1 MVPSIKLFVILGTQ
15 KFPFNRLMKALDE
28 LIVAIENCPCNLFCV
43 KCPQIFKRATASAY
57 YDYIPQ
63 KAKYCK
69 LLPPDEF
76 IYLIKTASVVITH
89 AGVNSI
95 LTCMQQNK
103 HFLVVP
109 RLKQYGE
116 HVDNHQKEIA
126 QVMEEQFNVL
136 VLKDTSNL
144 ADYIQ
149 MASTHTYIPWKPNNQ
164 ALLASLIEFLDN

>member
-1 MVPSIKLFVILGTQ
+1 M
-15 KFPFNRLMKALDE
+15 
-28 LIVAIENCPCNLFCV
+28 NLF
-43 KCPQIFKRATASAY
+43 I
-57 YDYIPQ
+57 
-63 KAKYCK
+63 
-69 LLPPDEF
+69 L
-76 IYLIKTASVVITH
+76 KTASIVITH

-103 HFLVVP
+103 HFLVIP

-136 VLKDTSNL
+136 VLKDISNL

-164 ALLASLIEFLDN
+164 ALLASLVEFLDN

>member
-28 LIVAIENCPCNLFCV
+28 LIEKGIYKPEEVYI
-43 KCPQIFKRATASAY
+43 QSAY

-76 IYLIKTASVVITH
+76 IFLIKTASVVITH

-116 HVDNHQKEIA
+116 HVDNHQKEI
-126 QVMEEQFNVL
+126 VKDFNDKGYIIGIENVEQ
-136 VLKDTSNL
+136 LKDAILKAKEFEPVKYKHNNEKML
-144 ADYIQ
+144 KIIQ
-149 MASTHTYIPWKPNNQ
+149 
-164 ALLASLIEFLDN
+164 EFIDK

>member
-15 KFPFNRLMKALDE
+15 RFPFNRLMKALDE
-28 LIVAIENCPCNLFCV
+28 LIEKGIYKPEEVYI
-43 KCPQIFKRATASAY
+43 QSAY

-76 IYLIKTASVVITH
+76 IFLIKTASVVITH